1 VDSSDFIV
9 FLDQIPP
16 EGLVRDL
23 EIPDAESAGFDLAP
37 SQEGPLHVHLAISR
51 HGNEV
56 LVRGG
61 IALDVGLECSRCL
74 GFFSTALESELE
86 MYLEERSG
94 GGSDEEGDLTEEEI
108 DIEPLKKGVLDLREM
123 IAEQIHLSLPVK
135 PICKENCRG
144 LCSRCGVDLNKETC
158 SCSGGETDPRW
169 EALKQL
175 KVQ

>member
-1 VDSSDFIV
+1 MDSSDFIV

-37 SQEGPLHVHLAISR
+37 SQEGPLRVHLAISR

-56 LVRGG
+56 LVRGEV
-61 IALDVGLECSRCL
+61 AVDVGLECSRCL
-74 GFFSTALESELE
+74 RSFSTALESELE
-86 MYLEERSG
+86 RYLEKGAGRG
-94 GGSDEEGDLTEEEI
+94 DDEDGDLTEEEM
-108 DIEPLKKGVLDLREM
+108 DIEPLEKGVFDLREM

-135 PICKENCRG
+135 PLCEEDCRG
-144 LCSRCGVDLNKETC
+144 LCPRCGIDWNKETC
-158 SCSGGETDPRW
+158 SCADGETDPRW